1 MLHEAVDTG
10 GVGRAGVDG
19 EETEIRQLGAQGCL
33 ALFVGEQPPAHATA
47 SSRLHARAPEEDH
60 HLFVSPARTLP
71 SVKHHVDAVPA
82 GASVRV
88 IRTSRGPDHDGRFD
102 GIPTRAAVDQIN
114 GSLRALGAAV
124 SDAME
129 IVASRNAGRPLVC
142 LRDVTSLTDDRFELE
157 RFLLELRVAALE
169 TNAVVHA
176 HLPVAPDHEWLD
188 GLSDLADAT
197 CHIEDGLPPSGE
209 WVLHTE
215 HAESTATETAAEFA

>member
-10 GVGRAGVDG
+10 GVGRGEIG
-19 EETEIRQLGAQGCL
+19 SEETELRRLGAQGCL
-33 ALFVGEQPPAHATA
+33 ALFVGQESPAHATA
-47 SSRLHARAPEEDH
+47 SSRLHARTPEEDH

-71 SVKHHVDAVPA
+71 SVKHHVDAVPKGA
-82 GASVRV
+82 GVRV

-102 GIPTRAAVDQIN
+102 GIPTRAAVDQVN

-124 SDAME
+124 SDAMH
-129 IVASRNAGRPLVC
+129 IVAARDEGRPVVC

-157 RFLLELRVAALE
+157 RFLLELRVAAIE

-188 GLSDLADAT
+188 GLLDLADAT
-197 CHIEDGLPPSGE
+197 CYVEDGLPPTGE
-209 WVLHTE
+209 WDLHQE
-215 HAESTATETAAEFA
+215 GPESTAPGAASESA